1 MSDNEQK
8 NGKSFELVKTA
19 LQVVAILVTIW
30 GYNAVFG
37 ANEGKAM
44 QEQINASRD
53 KISALESV
61 LTRIDERSLLMN
73 NSVNEI
79 KQDLRDVKQQVNS
92 LR

>member
-1 MSDNEQK
+1 MSEQK
-8 NGKSFELVKTA
+8 NGRSLEILKTA
-19 LQVVAILVTIW
+19 LQAAAILVTIW
-30 GYNAVFG
+30 IYNATVG
-37 ANEGKAM
+37 AGAEKAM
-44 QEQINASRD
+44 WEQINASKE

-79 KQDLRDVKQQVNS
+79 KQDLRDVKQQVNT